1 MLLIDKYA
9 YTNRLT
15 NTNPY
20 IKFAIVVIALAM
32 ATITTSIYINLSIQ
46 IIMSMLTTVVAGI
59 PINKYFKFLFIPST
73 FLVLSILTI
82 LISISRVDI
91 YAWRI
96 EIFNYYV
103 GITESAL
110 QESIL
115 LSTRVFSAM
124 ASTFFLGLT
133 TPLNNIIRVL
143 KKMYLSNV
151 LIELLVLIYRF
162 TFIFLEEAMEIHTG
176 QELKFGYSIMK
187 NSLRSTG
194 LLISSLFTRLIL
206 RYRDMVVVLEC
217 KLYDGEF
224 KIGD

>member
-1 MLLIDKYA
+1 
-9 YTNRLT
+9 
-15 NTNPY
+15 
-20 IKFAIVVIALAM
+20 VVIALAM
-32 ATITTSIYINLSIQ
+32 ATITTNIYINLSIL

-59 PINKYFKFLFIPST
+59 PINKYFKLLFIPST

-96 EIFNYYV
+96 EIFNYYI

-115 LSTRVFSAM
+115 LSTRVFAAM

-162 TFIFLEEAMEIHTG
+162 IFIFLKEAMEIHTG
-176 QELKFGYSIMK
+176 QELKFGYSNMK

-206 RYRDMVVVLEC
+206 RYRDMVVILEC

>member
-15 NTNPY
+15 NSNPY
-20 IKFAIVVIALAM
+20 IKFVISIIALTM
-32 ATITTSIYINLSIQ
+32 ATITTSIYINISIL

-59 PINKYFKFLFIPST
+59 PVKKYFKILFIPIV
-73 FLVLSILTI
+73 FLALSILTI

-91 YAWRI
+91 YLWCFGM
-96 EIFNYYV
+96 FNYYV
-103 GITESAL
+103 GITKGSI

-115 LSTRVFSAM
+115 LSTRVLASM
-124 ASTFFLGLT
+124 TSTFFLGLT

-143 KKMYLSNV
+143 KKAYIPNI

-162 TFIFLEEAMEIHTG
+162 IFIFLEEAQEIYTG
-176 QELKFGYSIMK
+176 QEVKFGYSNMI
-187 NSLRSTG
+187 NSLKSTG
-194 LLISSLFTRLIL
+194 LLIRSLFTRLMF